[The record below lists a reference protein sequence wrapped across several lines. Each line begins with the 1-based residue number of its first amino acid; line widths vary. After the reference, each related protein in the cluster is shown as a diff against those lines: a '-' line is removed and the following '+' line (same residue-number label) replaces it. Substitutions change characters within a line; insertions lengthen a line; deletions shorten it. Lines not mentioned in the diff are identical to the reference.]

1 MVGSARSHYIEAI
14 RRAKMGKFAEAEERM
29 RLGDEAFRDGQK
41 AHSELL
47 QREAN
52 GVLTAV
58 TLLLAHAEDQ
68 LMSAETFRI
77 LSQEFIDLYRQ
88 ILPVKNGVSDE

>member
-14 RRAKMGKFAEAEERM
+14 RRAKTGKFAEAEEQM
-29 RLGDEAFRDGQK
+29 RLGDEVFRDGQK

-77 LSQEFIDLYRQ
+77 LCQEFIDLYRQ
-88 ILPVKNGVSDE
+88 TLPVKNGVSDE